1 MNNKKVMNRSLVV
14 VGAILI
20 QLALGNLYAWSV
32 FTSELVEGGWSK
44 AQTQIVFSVGV
55 AVFAI
60 VMVIAGRMMPKY
72 GPRKLTIASGV
83 TLGLGYII
91 SGLLGAE
98 NYTTTLIFVGIL
110 GGAGIGMGYVVPIAV
125 GMRWYPDKKGLI
137 TGLAVAGFG
146 FGATLWMTLA
156 GKLGSFGGGE
166 LIKSIGM
173 SNTFI
178 VLGVIFLIIIL
189 IGSIWMVFPAAGW
202 KPAGWKPAE
211 SKTTVKAAGSV
222 DFSSGKMLKTNQ
234 FYLIALTYVFG
245 AGAGLMSIGL
255 MKLWPMEAMEANGI
269 SKEVA
274 GAAATMAMAIFFALF
289 NGLGRILWG
298 MISDKIGRKTSI
310 AIMMATQGAFVVLFQ
325 WMAGTQITLYIFAV
339 LIGFNYG
346 GLFSLFPTITADIF
360 GNKNF
365 GQNYGWVF
373 LAYAVGGIIFP
384 ILGGKLGDLG
394 NFPMAFTICGV
405 LCFVAVFTILMVK
418 PIKETELAEIEK
430 PTEIALGKA

>member
-1 MNNKKVMNRSLVV
+1 MNKQKSMNRSFVV
-14 VGAILI
+14 VGAVLI

-32 FTSELVEGGWSK
+32 FTTKLVESDWTK
-44 AQTQIVFSVGV
+44 TQTQIVFSVGV
-55 AVFAI
+55 AVFAL
-60 VMVIAGRMMPKY
+60 VMVIAGRLMPKY
-72 GPRKLTIASGV
+72 GPRKLTIASGIS
-83 TLGLGYII
+83 LGLGYILA
-91 SGLLGAE
+91 GLLGAE
-98 NYTTTLIFVGIL
+98 NYISTLIFVGIV

-156 GKLGSFGGGE
+156 GKLGTLGGGQ
-166 LIKSIGM
+166 LIKNIGL

-178 VLGVIFLIIIL
+178 VLGIIFLVIIL
-189 IGSIWMVFPAAGW
+189 IGSIWMVFPPADW
-202 KPAGWKPAE
+202 KPAGWIPPEAKKDSKPAG
-211 SKTTVKAAGSV
+211 TV
-222 DFSSGKMLKTNQ
+222 DYTSGQMLKTTQ
-234 FYLIALTYVFG
+234 FYLIVLTYAFG

-269 SKEVA
+269 PKEVA
-274 GAAATMAMAIFFALF
+274 SAAATLAMAIFFALF

-298 MISDKIGRKTSI
+298 MISDKLGRKSSI
-310 AIMMATQGAFVVLFQ
+310 AIMMATQGAFVILFQ
-325 WMAGTQITLYIFAV
+325 WMAGAQATLYIFAV

-394 NFPMAFTICGV
+394 NFPLAFTICGI
-405 LCFVAVFTILMVK
+405 LCFVAVLTILMVRPLK
-418 PIKETELAEIEK
+418 SK
-430 PTEIALGKA
+430 

>member
-1 MNNKKVMNRSLVV
+1 MKNQKVMNRSFVV
-14 VGAILI
+14 VGAVLI

-32 FTSELVEGGWSK
+32 FTTKLVENSWTK
-44 AQTQIVFSVGV
+44 TQTQIVFAVGV

-60 VMVIAGRMMPKY
+60 VMVIAGRLMPRY
-72 GPRKLTIASGV
+72 GPRKLTIASAIA
-83 TLGLGYII
+83 LGMGYII
-91 SGLLGAE
+91 AGLLGAE
-98 NYTTTLIFVGIL
+98 NYITTLIFVGIM
-110 GGAGIGMGYVVPIAV
+110 GGAGIGFGYVVPIAV

-156 GKLGSFGGGE
+156 GKLGSLGGGE
-166 LIKSIGM
+166 LIEKIGL
-173 SNTFI
+173 SGTFI
-178 VLGVIFLIIIL
+178 VLGIIFLIIIL
-189 IGSIWMVFPAAGW
+189 IGSIWMVFPAEGWKPEGW
-202 KPAGWKPAE
+202 KPAKIDPA
-211 SKTTVKAAGSV
+211 KNKDVGAV
-222 DFSSGKMLKTNQ
+222 DFTSGEMLKTLQ
-234 FYLIALTYVFG
+234 FYLIVLTYAFG

-255 MKLWPMEAMEANGI
+255 MKLWPMEAMQAKGI
-269 SKEVA
+269 STEVA
-274 GAAATMAMAIFFALF
+274 SAAATMAMAIFFALF

-310 AIMMATQGAFVVLFQ
+310 ALMMATQGAFVILFQ
-325 WMAGTQITLYIFAV
+325 WMAGMQATLYIFAV

-373 LAYAVGGIIFP
+373 LAYAIGGIIFP

-394 NFPMAFTICGV
+394 NFPLAFTICGI
-405 LCFVAVFTILMVK
+405 LCFVAVITIFMVK
-418 PIKETELAEIEK
+418 PIKNIK
-430 PTEIALGKA
+430 

>member
-1 MNNKKVMNRSLVV
+1 MNSKKIMNRSLVV
-14 VGAILI
+14 VGAIII

-32 FTSELVEGGWSK
+32 FTSELVEGGWTR

-60 VMVIAGRMMPKY
+60 VMVIAGRVMPKF
-72 GPRKLTIASGV
+72 GPRKLTIASGIA
-83 TLGLGYII
+83 LGLGYII
-91 SGLLGAE
+91 AGLLGAE

-156 GKLGSFGGGE
+156 GKLGTFGGGQ

-189 IGSIWMVFPAAGW
+189 IGSIWMVFPSADW

-211 SKTTVKAAGSV
+211 SKTSAKIAGSV
-222 DFSSGKMLKTNQ
+222 NFTSSQMLKTNQ
-234 FYLIALTYVFG
+234 FYLIVLTYVFG
-245 AGAGLMSIGL
+245 AGAGLLSIGL
-255 MKLWPMEAMEANGI
+255 MKLWPMEAMQANGI

-274 GAAATMAMAIFFALF
+274 SAAATMAMAVFFALS
-289 NGLGRILWG
+289 NGLGRIFWG

-310 AIMMATQGAFVVLFQ
+310 ALMMATQGAFVILFQ
-325 WMAGTQITLYIFAV
+325 WMADLQATLYLFAV

-373 LAYAVGGIIFP
+373 LAYAIGGIIFP
-384 ILGGKLGDLG
+384 ILGGKLGDMG
-394 NFPMAFTICGV
+394 NFPHAFTICGM
-405 LCFVAVFTILMVK
+405 LCFVAVVTILLVR
-418 PIKETELAEIEK
+418 PIKSKE
-430 PTEIALGKA
+430 

>member
-1 MNNKKVMNRSLVV
+1 MNKPKIMNRSLVV

-32 FTSELVEGGWSK
+32 FTSELVEGGWTK

-55 AVFAI
+55 GVFAI

-91 SGLLGAE
+91 AGLLGAE

-156 GKLGSFGGGE
+156 GKLGTIGGGQ

-189 IGSIWMVFPAAGW
+189 IGSIWMVFPATGW
-202 KPAGWKPAE
+202 KPAGWKPDE
-211 SKTTVKAAGSV
+211 SKTAVKAAGSV
-222 DFSSGKMLKTNQ
+222 DFSSSKMLKTNQ

-255 MKLWPMEAMEANGI
+255 MKLWPMEAMQANGI

-325 WMAGTQITLYIFAV
+325 WMAGTQITLYIFAI

-384 ILGGKLGDLG
+384 IFGGKLGDLG
-394 NFPMAFTICGV
+394 NFPLAFTICGV
-405 LCFVAVFTILMVK
+405 LCFVAVVTILMVK
-418 PIKETELAEIEK
+418 PIKETENSEIK
-430 PTEIALGKA
+430 NPTEIVLKNA

>member
-1 MNNKKVMNRSLVV
+1 MNNPKVMNRSLVV

-32 FTSELVEGGWSK
+32 FTTKLVENSWTK
-44 AQTQIVFSVGV
+44 TQTQIVFAVGV

-60 VMVIAGRMMPKY
+60 VMVIAGRLMPKY
-72 GPRKLTIASGV
+72 GPRKLTIASGI
-83 TLGLGYII
+83 TLGAGYII
-91 SGLLGAE
+91 AGMLGAE
-98 NYTTTLIFVGIL
+98 NYITTLIFVGIL

-146 FGATLWMTLA
+146 FGATLWMALA
-156 GKLGSFGGGE
+156 GKLGSLGGGE
-166 LIKSIGM
+166 LIKNIGL

-178 VLGVIFLIIIL
+178 VLGILFLIIIL
-189 IGSIWMVFPAAGW
+189 IGSIWMVFPAADW

-211 SKTTVKAAGSV
+211 SKTAAKSAGSV
-222 DFSSGKMLKTNQ
+222 DFSSSQMLKTTQ
-234 FYLIALTYVFG
+234 FYLIVLTYAFG

-269 SKEVA
+269 STEVA
-274 GAAATMAMAIFFALF
+274 SAAATMAMAIFFALF

-310 AIMMATQGAFVVLFQ
+310 AIMMATQGVFVIMFQ
-325 WMAGTQITLYIFAV
+325 WMAGMQITLYLFAV

-346 GLFSLFPTITADIF
+346 GLFALFPTITADIF

-405 LCFVAVFTILMVK
+405 LCFVAVLTILMVK
-418 PIKETELAEIEK
+418 PIKGTN
-430 PTEIALGKA
+430 